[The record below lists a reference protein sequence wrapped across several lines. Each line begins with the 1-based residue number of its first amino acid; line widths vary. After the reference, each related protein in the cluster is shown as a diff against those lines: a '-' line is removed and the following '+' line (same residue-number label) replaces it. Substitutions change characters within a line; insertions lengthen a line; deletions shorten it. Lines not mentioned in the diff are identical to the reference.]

1 MHWTIK
7 RKLTRAIKLYLVEP
21 EDNKAIEI
29 KIQLPDGEYIEIEL
43 NHPFPKKVQYKSLS
57 NGGFNYDPTIDMSIT
72 HYSKKHTLRNLKN
85 SIGYRNNSKDTIDK
99 LTDLIN
105 IMSDYI

>member
-21 EDNKAIEI
+21 EDDKAIEI
-29 KIQLPDGEYIEIEL
+29 KIQLPYGEYIEIEL
-43 NHPFPKKVQYKSLS
+43 NHPFPKRVEYKSLS
-57 NGGFNYDPTIDMSIT
+57 NGGFNYDPTTDMSIT